1 MGACMAQNAIKR
13 AVVVTGAGSGIGF
26 ALTRRLLDDGY
37 PVSAWDVSA
46 GELAGANHPLLTFYN
61 IDVRDKPAM
70 NRAAAETVARA
81 GSIGG
86 LVTCAAVF
94 KAMPFLALDETTW
107 DTTFGVNLKGTMLAC
122 QAVLP
127 TMQQQGGGAIVL
139 FSSSLARA
147 GAVHGAHY
155 AATKGGVLG
164 FARSLALEV
173 AAENIRVNVVSPGI
187 TDTPQPRGNMTD
199 AEIFARADHIP
210 LRRIGLPNDMA
221 DAVLFLL
228 NDDASFVTGQDI
240 RVNGGAGL
248 F

>member
-1 MGACMAQNAIKR
+1 
-13 AVVVTGAGSGIGF
+13 
-26 ALTRRLLDDGY
+26 
-37 PVSAWDVSA
+37 
-46 GELAGANHPLLTFYN
+46 
-61 IDVRDKPAM
+61 
-70 NRAAAETVARA
+70 
-81 GSIGG
+81 
-86 LVTCAAVF
+86 
-94 KAMPFLALDETTW
+94 
-107 DTTFGVNLKGTMLAC
+107 
-122 QAVLP
+122 
-127 TMQQQGGGAIVL
+127 
-139 FSSSLARA
+139 
-147 GAVHGAHY
+147 
-155 AATKGGVLG
+155 
-164 FARSLALEV
+164 V